1 MTIRVHYG
9 TQSYIVKES
18 DPAVLAQE
26 AFEILTSSPQM
37 SGIWNLETTSGEVYL
52 LLTRNTPI
60 AVEDYDEVLAYQA
73 NSMDFSEIP
82 ANSMVSGPDD

>member
-18 DPAVLAQE
+18 DPGALAQQ
-26 AFEILTSSPQM
+26 AHDILTSSPQM

-60 AVEDYDEVLAYQA
+60 AVEDFDEVLGYQP

-82 ANSMVSGPDD
+82 ATAVTRPDD